1 MASVLDGLNLA
12 TSSNYSLDQI
22 LQSTTPTNPPSGFR
36 KVLGGIVG
44 GVGNMFM
51 PGVGGLI
58 GSAIAGSTGINQSGL
73 MGDSMQYLNLQRQMT
88 AEQEA
93 FETASAVLKSRHD
106 ASMASIRNIN

>member
-22 LQSTTPTNPPSGFR
+22 LQATTPTNQPGGFR